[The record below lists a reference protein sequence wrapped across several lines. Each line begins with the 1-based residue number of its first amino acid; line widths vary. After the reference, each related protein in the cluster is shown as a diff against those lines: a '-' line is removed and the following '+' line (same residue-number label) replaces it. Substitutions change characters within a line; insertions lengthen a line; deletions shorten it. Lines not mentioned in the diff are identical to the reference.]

1 MGMFNGDLPKRVP
14 RRQVAKKAD
23 DSTVLRHFHGWTL
36 DKLEVLERCL
46 KVYRRVAGG
55 GVYLDAFAGEARFS
69 STKGN
74 RPVEAEGS
82 AARAVHHG
90 SFKRHI
96 LIELEASSIAKL
108 EAFKAALPEKKRAT
122 VEIIQGDCN
131 EVIPTLLAADD
142 RSNARWFTL
151 LDPDSTQL
159 DFATVRALAGHLPYV
174 EGSNP
179 KKPQQC
185 KVELWILFNDQQ
197 ALRRMWPRDKVKHLE
212 PIGVQRLDRVLGS
225 RDAWQDLWDA
235 KRSPTALRER
245 YKELLEG
252 LGYRFVNETPIRDPR
267 TGAVQYHMIHASDH
281 PAADRFMRW
290 SRNAGAKEAGR
301 GVELTIPGADWTE

>member
-1 MGMFNGDLPKRVP
+1 
-14 RRQVAKKAD
+14 
-23 DSTVLRHFHGWTL
+23 
-36 DKLEVLERCL
+36 
-46 KVYRRVAGG
+46 
-55 GVYLDAFAGEARFS
+55 
-69 STKGN
+69 
-74 RPVEAEGS
+74 
-82 AARAVHHG
+82 
-90 SFKRHI
+90 
-96 LIELEASSIAKL
+96 
-108 EAFKAALPEKKRAT
+108 
-122 VEIIQGDCN
+122 
-131 EVIPTLLAADD
+131 
-142 RSNARWFTL
+142 
-151 LDPDSTQL
+151 
-159 DFATVRALAGHLPYV
+159 
-174 EGSNP
+174 
-179 KKPQQC
+179 
-185 KVELWILFNDQQ
+185 
-197 ALRRMWPRDKVKHLE
+197 MWPRDKVKHLE